1 MAAMEP
7 EEKKE
12 RVLEGPL
19 GPTLMK
25 VVKGTPT
32 PEELAAVAAVL
43 SAASGPAD
51 ERPEDTVRTRR
62 AQWRRIDS
70 RDTAAGSWMA

>member
-7 EEKKE
+7 EEKKAE
-12 RVLEGPL
+12 VLAGPL

-43 SAASGPAD
+43 SAASSPAD
-51 ERPEDTVRTRR
+51 ERPEDSAQSRR
-62 AQWRRIDS
+62 APWRRIDS
-70 RDTAAGSWMA
+70 RDTTAGSWMA